1 MTPAQEYTT
10 VLRKA
15 VQVFSLPLLKGIFLF
30 STYRLTGFCLRLP
43 AHSRMLTSV
52 CEGGMATV
60 YLAKDLK
67 HNHNVALKVLKP
79 ELAGQDSHGGRTV
92 DHE

>member
-1 MTPAQEYTT
+1 M
-10 VLRKA
+10 
-15 VQVFSLPLLKGIFLF
+15 
-30 STYRLTGFCLRLP
+30 RLP